1 MAIQEYD
8 PRKNSISWLGADIT
22 GVADGTYITITPNA
36 DLATYTVGAQGDSAC
51 SINPDLSATVEIT
64 LLQNSPD
71 NLTLTAILNK
81 FHLGTSD
88 FPTGA
93 MVIRDPSA
101 PFIPILE
108 GVRLQ
113 ARPTYERAQ
122 EQVNVV
128 WRFHA
133 AKYTQLEQT
142 SASSEYLSKF
152 LAASTALDAL
162 SDLLS

>member
-64 LLQNSPD
+64 LLQNSP
-71 NLTLTAILNK
+71 
-81 FHLGTSD
+81 
-88 FPTGA
+88 
-93 MVIRDPSA
+93 
-101 PFIPILE
+101 FIPILE

-152 LAASTALDAL
+152 LAASTSVDAL